1 MRPRTRSIIV
11 LGIVS
16 ALLPACARDDASA
29 VAGSGPLLVYNAGSL
44 ARPLRAALDS
54 FAARTGAN
62 VLQESSGSLEAARK
76 LMELHKTP
84 DVIALADY
92 EVFPQ
97 LLMPS
102 HVTWYASFARNR
114 LVLAH
119 TPRSRFAGEIDA
131 ANWSQIM
138 VRPGVEVG
146 RADPNLD
153 PTGYRTLIAF
163 DLAERHEGRAG
174 LADELRRAASGRNVR
189 SKGADLVAL
198 LQAGEIDYAWVY
210 ESVAQAASL
219 GYVRLPDRVDLGT
232 PAESAFYAGTSVR
245 VAGTSPRDSLTF
257 RGEAIRYAL
266 SIPAAAQHPELAAR
280 FVTFLLSPD
289 GARILRRERL
299 DVLDD
304 PVFAGSGVPAALDS
318 LAHAR

>member
-1 MRPRTRSIIV
+1 M
-11 LGIVS
+11 GIAA
-16 ALLPACARDDASA
+16 ALLAACARGDRSA
-29 VAGSGPLLVYNAGSL
+29 AAGSGPLLVYNAGSL
-44 ARPLRAALDS
+44 ARPMRAALDS
-54 FAARTGAN
+54 FAAQTGVE

-76 LMELHKTP
+76 LTELDKTP

-114 LVLAH
+114 LVLAY
-119 TPRSRFAGEIDA
+119 TPRSRFANEIDA
-131 ANWSQIM
+131 ANWSRIL
-138 VRPGVEVG
+138 VRPGVEIG

-163 DLAERHEGRAG
+163 ELAERHEGRVG
-174 LADELRRAASGRNVR
+174 LADELRRAAPSRNVR

-232 PAESAFYAGTSVR
+232 PADSAFYAGTSLR
-245 VAGTSPRDSLTF
+245 VAGTSPGDSLTF

-266 SIPAAAQHPELAAR
+266 SIPTAAQHSDLAER
-280 FVTFLLSPD
+280 FVAFLLSAD

-299 DVLDD
+299 DVLDY
-304 PVFAGSGVPAALDS
+304 PVFTGPGVPAALDS
-318 LAHAR
+318 LARAR